1 MMTALQLALFC
12 LLFTLLVKLA
22 VRDDPLNALYFY
34 PKPVQERVYQLG
46 LTDEATVR
54 RRRGR
59 FMTVFFIT
67 MLAALLLIIGV
78 WNRIRGFWPA
88 YWQALL
94 FLEVMN
100 WYDGIVIDRLWV
112 GHSKL
117 WIIPGTEDIPFVQ
130 TWPQVLKKRGILTL
144 VWIVGAA
151 VVAGLVVLIWTK

>member
-1 MMTALQLALFC
+1 MLTALQLALFC
-12 LLFTLLVKLA
+12 LLFTLMVKLA

-59 FMTVFFIT
+59 FMAVFFIV

-88 YWQALL
+88 
-94 FLEVMN
+94 
-100 WYDGIVIDRLWV
+100 
-112 GHSKL
+112 
-117 WIIPGTEDIPFVQ
+117 
-130 TWPQVLKKRGILTL
+130 
-144 VWIVGAA
+144 
-151 VVAGLVVLIWTK
+151 